1 MFFRAIRLLS
11 IGAIIG
17 FSYVCILN
25 EALIKDNYHTYSF
38 MTVYTKARKLR
49 DVWSAIYQVTI
60 VLSYLIGLSFVVRP
74 LILVSVLHVILN
86 NLLFI
91 YLFISPIAEK
101 LDNEIY
107 NDPESS
113 KWARQYL
120 LTNKRV
126 RPVPGETDNL
136 TLDYAN
142 LNDHLMRFSLPGL
155 VCLSFLMV
163 ALHWTVN
170 GMKTIK

>member
-1 MFFRAIRLLS
+1 MFFKAIRVLS

-17 FSYVCILN
+17 FTYVCISN
-25 EALIKDNYHTYSF
+25 EALIRDNYHAYTY
-38 MTVYTKARKLR
+38 MTIYTKVRKFR
-49 DVWSAIYQVTI
+49 DESSAIYQISI
-60 VLSYLIGLSFVVRP
+60 VLSYLIGLCFFVRP
-74 LILVSVLHVILN
+74 LILVSVFHVILN

-91 YLFISPIAEK
+91 YLFVSPIVEK

-107 NDPESS
+107 CDPESS

-142 LNDHLMRFSLPGL
+142 LNDHLMRCSLPGL

-163 ALHWTVN
+163 GLHWTVN